1 MSIKVYT
8 AEEALAAVQA
18 NPNKVLTAE
27 KKKDDKPCKGGSR
40 FLNAY
45 WTVGADVKKDGW
57 FSIENIPLSDGI
69 ADPSNKN
76 DKRNDFDG
84 TRLQLQTSV
93 SRAGAFGQFLN
104 LLNPGWRT
112 YVDSLIKDGVINANG
127 KKVHDLLQLTLSDNN
142 EKTPGAKIE
151 DPIIRF
157 KIDFGTF
164 PQLYKHKFLVGQ
176 PKTQIFDFRTEYTDD
191 KGNKQYKPAMVKD
204 PATGADVPVNEKN
217 IHLFVTKGSV
227 LRKGRIMI
235 TSLAISQSWISLP
248 IYINRAVIEPG
259 AEEGFSDDTPSATV
273 NNAVRD
279 AVNPQPTNP
288 QPTNPQ
294 PTNPQP
300 TNPQPT
306 NPQPAADV
314 TVDDISAVLAEM

>member
-1 MSIKVYT
+1 MSIKVFT

-18 NPNKVLTAE
+18 DPSKVLTAE

-40 FLNAY
+40 FLNVY
-45 WTVGADVKKDGW
+45 WHFGANVKKDGW
-57 FSIENIPLSDGI
+57 FSVENIPLSDGI

-93 SRAGAFGQFLN
+93 SRAGAFGKFLDI
-104 LLNPGWRT
+104 LNPVWRA

-142 EKTPGAKIE
+142 EKTPGAKID

-176 PKTQIFDFRTEYTDD
+176 PKTQIFDYRTEYTDD
-191 KGNKQYKPAMVKD
+191 KGKKQYKPAMVKD
-204 PATGADVPVNEKN
+204 PKTGADVLVNAEN

-227 LRKGRIMI
+227 LRAGRIMI

-259 AEEGFSDDTPSATV
+259 AEEGFSDETPTASA
-273 NNAVRD
+273 NNAVKA
-279 AVNPQPTNP
+279 AVAPTEASTQVSTPPVN
-288 QPTNPQ
+288 T
-294 PTNPQP
+294 
-300 TNPQPT
+300 
-306 NPQPAADV
+306 QPATPEANV
-314 TVDDISAVLAEM
+314 TAEEISALLGDM